1 MRVLI
6 VDDEPD
12 VRDFLAS
19 VLEDAGFQV
28 STARDGNEALEQLRL
43 GAPDLISTDL
53 VMPGKS
59 GIRLIHELRK
69 NPTWARIPVLVVTGH
84 AGDRDI
90 GAGLDGILAESS
102 TIGRASCLEK
112 PITPRGYL
120 ESVCRLLDVELPV
133 VTAPDGDEIELRRQ
147 AESMLRGAD
156 RATLEAVLAHLRE
169 SGPGS
174 RGGTGS
180 GDRGR
185 GRGSG
190 GGGDG
195 DGDTGAP

>member
-1 MRVLI
+1 MRVLV

-28 STARDGNEALEQLRL
+28 ATARDGNEAIEQIRH
-43 GAPDLISTDL
+43 GPPDLISTDL

-90 GAGLDGILAESS
+90 RAGLDGILAESS
-102 TIGRASCLEK
+102 TIGPASCLEK

-133 VTAPDGDEIELRRQ
+133 VAAPDGEEVELRQ
-147 AESMLRGAD
+147 EAESMLRGAD
-156 RATLEAVLAHLRE
+156 RATLEAVLAQLRE
-169 SGPGS
+169 RGPGA
-174 RGGTGS
+174 
-180 GDRGR
+180 
-185 GRGSG
+185 G
-190 GGGDG
+190 GGGSSAG
-195 DGDTGAP
+195 GGAQRT